1 LCTEADELCV
11 GMEEENLVRLSQEGD
26 EQAFASLVKR
36 YETKVFRLAYSFLR
50 NREVSDDL
58 AQEVFIKAY
67 FGLPRFKF
75 KSEFGTWLYRIAINQ
90 IKDYLRK
97 EKRKMK
103 EISLEAIKETPFVQ
117 NEESL
122 RKEKERVEDRQRDLV
137 LNCLR
142 TLPQKYQIILTLR
155 DMQGFSYE
163 EISRILKISIGTV
176 DSRLYRARQMLRKK
190 LAPFLSQKG
199 GSHELQKS

>member
-1 LCTEADELCV
+1 MCTEADELCV